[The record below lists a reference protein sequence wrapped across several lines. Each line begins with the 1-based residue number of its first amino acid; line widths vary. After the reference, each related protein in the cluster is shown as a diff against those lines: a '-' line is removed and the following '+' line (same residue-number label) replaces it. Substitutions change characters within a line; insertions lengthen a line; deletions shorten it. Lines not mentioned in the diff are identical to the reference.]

1 VPVKVETLVE
11 GARHL
16 RPANRTKKMT
26 GFEGEYVLCKP
37 AGSKAV
43 GHLHWDAKGAGQ
55 PASSDQS
62 ERPEENPADLAE
74 DGKS

>member
-1 VPVKVETLVE
+1 MPVKVETLVE
-11 GARHL
+11 GARNV

-43 GHLHWDAKGAGQ
+43 GHLHWDAKGAG
-55 PASSDQS
+55 PRPSCAPS
-62 ERPEENPADLAE
+62 ERPAGLADPTE
-74 DGKS
+74 DGES